1 MIAQGVHTHRPG
13 QFASAAARLRMMNA
27 VLAENWWAFTIR
39 GVAAILF
46 GLIALVLPGAA
57 LLGFTLLFAA
67 YVLVDGI
74 FAIVSAVRA
83 ARRHERWG
91 LLVLEGVADLVAA
104 AVALLLP
111 VIAVIAFVMLVA
123 AWAVVTGGLAMAAAF
138 SLNMDHG
145 RMWMA
150 IGGLASIALGIL
162 LVVAPLL
169 GAVVLTWWIGVYALI
184 SGVSLC
190 ILAFRL
196 RAHSH
201 GRPPADLAAAL

>member
-1 MIAQGVHTHRPG
+1 MTAQAAHTHRPG
-13 QFASAAARLRMMNA
+13 EFASPAARLRMMNA
-27 VLAENWWAFTIR
+27 VLAQNWWAVAIR
-39 GVAAILF
+39 GVTAILF
-46 GLIALVLPGAA
+46 GLIALAMPGAA
-57 LLGFTLLFAA
+57 LLGFILLFAA

-91 LLVLEGVADLVAA
+91 LLVFEGIADLVAA

-111 VIAVIAFVMLVA
+111 VIAVIAFVILVA
-123 AWAVVTGGLAMAAAF
+123 AWAVVTGGLALAAAF
-138 SLNMDHG
+138 SLNVDHG
-145 RMWMA
+145 RVWMG

-169 GAVVLTWWIGVYALI
+169 GAVVLTWWIGAYALI
-184 SGVSLC
+184 AGVSLC

-196 RAHSH
+196 RMHSH
-201 GRPPADLAAAL
+201 DLPPVDLAAAV

>member
-1 MIAQGVHTHRPG
+1 M
-13 QFASAAARLRMMNA
+13 
-27 VLAENWWAFTIR
+27 
-39 GVAAILF
+39 
-46 GLIALVLPGAA
+46 
-57 LLGFTLLFAA
+57 FAA

-91 LLVLEGVADLVAA
+91 LLVFEGIADLVAA

-111 VIAVIAFVMLVA
+111 VIAVIAFVILVA
-123 AWAVVTGGLAMAAAF
+123 AWAVVTGGLALAAAF
-138 SLNMDHG
+138 SLNVDHG
-145 RMWMA
+145 RVWMV

-169 GAVVLTWWIGVYALI
+169 GAVVLTWWIGAYALI
-184 SGVSLC
+184 AGVSLC

-196 RAHSH
+196 RMHSH
-201 GRPPADLAAAL
+201 DLPPVDLAAAV

>member
-1 MIAQGVHTHRPG
+1 MTAQAAHTHQPG
-13 QFASAAARLRMMNA
+13 EFATAAVRLKMMNA
-27 VLAENWWAFTIR
+27 VLAQNWWAVAIR

-57 LLGFTLLFAA
+57 LLGFILLFAA

-91 LLVLEGVADLVAA
+91 LLVFEGVADLVAA

-111 VIAVIAFVMLVA
+111 VIAVIAFVILVA
-123 AWAVVTGGLAMAAAF
+123 AWAVVTGGLALAAAF
-138 SLNMDHG
+138 SLNVDHG
-145 RMWMA
+145 RVWMV

-169 GAVVLTWWIGVYALI
+169 GAVVLTWWIGAYALI
-184 SGVSLC
+184 AGVSLC

-196 RAHSH
+196 RMHSH
-201 GRPPADLAAAL
+201 DLPPVDVAAAV

>member
-1 MIAQGVHTHRPG
+1 MTAQAAHTHRPG
-13 QFASAAARLRMMNA
+13 EFASAAARSRMKNA
-27 VLAENWWAFTIR
+27 VLAQNWWAVAIR

-46 GLIALVLPGAA
+46 GLIALALPGAA

-111 VIAVIAFVMLVA
+111 VIAVIAFVILVA
-123 AWAVVTGGLAMAAAF
+123 AWAVVTGGLALAAAF
-138 SLNMDHG
+138 SLNVDHG
-145 RMWMA
+145 RVWMA
-150 IGGLASIALGIL
+150 IGGLASIVLGIL
-162 LVVAPLL
+162 LVGAPLL
-169 GAVVLTWWIGVYALI
+169 GAVVLTWWIGAYALI
-184 SGVSLC
+184 AGVSLC

-196 RAHSH
+196 RMHSH
-201 GRPPADLAAAL
+201 ALPPAGLAADV

>member
-1 MIAQGVHTHRPG
+1 MTAQATHAHRPG
-13 QFASAAARLRMMNA
+13 EFASAAARLRMMNA
-27 VLAENWWAFTIR
+27 VLAQNWWAVAIR

-46 GLIALVLPGAA
+46 GLIALALPGAA

-67 YVLVDGI
+67 YVLVDSI

-83 ARRHERWG
+83 ARRHDRWG

-111 VIAVIAFVMLVA
+111 LIAMIAFVILVA
-123 AWAVVTGGLAMAAAF
+123 AWAVVTGGLALAAAF
-138 SLNMDHG
+138 SLNVDHG
-145 RMWMA
+145 RVWMV
-150 IGGLASIALGIL
+150 ISGLASIALGIL

-169 GAVVLTWWIGVYALI
+169 GAVVLAWWIGAYALI
-184 SGVSLC
+184 SGISLC

-196 RAHSH
+196 RMYSH
-201 GRPPADLAAAL
+201 NLPPADLAATA